1 MGQTV
6 NDVLKIQQVVN
17 MREKTEQFLI
27 LSDNTARSK
36 ISTCPI
42 HVSKNQPCRFFRW
55 AFSADFAGKSAVKLR
70 KTENFN
76 LFLRCMKNWAKQR
89 KEEKQVEKSS
99 KSA

>member
-76 LFLRCMKNWAKQR
+76 LFLRCIKNWAKQR